1 MPLPNL
7 HPISTTPYIDSEPT
21 LPGVVCI
28 RGVVV
33 SCRARQ
39 ETIIESVRAHWGT
52 MSTDGSPTLQSSY
65 RSLANPAEFEDFLSR
80 GEALADRNAWAEA
93 TDYDHFLEMR
103 LNGESASEQA

>member
-1 MPLPNL
+1 VRCIRRPRRANLPLPNL

-39 ETIIESVRAHWGT
+39 ETIIESVRAHWGKDNPP
-52 MSTDGSPTLQSSY
+52 STPSIVIS
-65 RSLANPAEFEDFLSR
+65 
-80 GEALADRNAWAEA
+80 
-93 TDYDHFLEMR
+93 
-103 LNGESASEQA
+103 